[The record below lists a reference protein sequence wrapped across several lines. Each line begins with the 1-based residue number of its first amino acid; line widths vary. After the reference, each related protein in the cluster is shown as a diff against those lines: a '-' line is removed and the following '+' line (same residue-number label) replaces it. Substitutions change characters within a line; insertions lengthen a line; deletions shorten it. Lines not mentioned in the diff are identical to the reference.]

1 MTRHKVKYRSGPAL
15 PVMLACAILW
25 QSCSGLDCLPEQCMP
40 GGNVLVKVTVSG
52 AESRAMDPDEARI
65 SDINILVFNEYG
77 VLEDH
82 AYMTFGQ
89 SAGEGG
95 ISWNADLVRNATYSI
110 YACANFGYAFSAAD
124 TEELESMKYYMAYPD
139 DYSAGLP
146 MSGQSGKITVTGDE
160 VTIPLQRLMAKIS
173 ISIDRSMLD
182 DDVEFNVRSIQ
193 VEGCPR
199 SVTPFSRNH
208 IRDPFDFFPS
218 GFLRKDYET
227 DMLNTVY
234 PDGRSGETCLYTLE
248 NMQGDLLP
256 GNADETLKVLD
267 EDSPARELCTYIEI
281 KAEYMSSSGYSLPGK
296 YLVYRFYPGENP
308 GNFDVC
314 RNSEYRIVITPS
326 GSGLDGTSWRI
337 DKSGIGY
344 YTRAIELSYTDIRL
358 SYIGEIMEICPY
370 LTPEGMGEEWLE
382 WYSDDESVATVSDE
396 GIVRATGE
404 GECTVTCHVN
414 DGSGC
419 KAECL
424 VTVDFAPYY
433 MKVFPG
439 NFIRCRKG
447 DILNL
452 KCDYFPTDAPFDI
465 GIEELEY
472 DKGRGIYD
480 YVIGE
485 DGKSVT
491 LVTKSRGSGLLYM
504 EAGYPV
510 NQAEM
515 IVVVV
520 D

>member
-1 MTRHKVKYRSGPAL
+1 
-15 PVMLACAILW
+15 
-25 QSCSGLDCLPEQCMP
+25 
-40 GGNVLVKVTVSG
+40 
-52 AESRAMDPDEARI
+52 
-65 SDINILVFNEYG
+65 
-77 VLEDH
+77 
-82 AYMTFGQ
+82 
-89 SAGEGG
+89 
-95 ISWNADLVRNATYSI
+95 
-110 YACANFGYAFSAAD
+110 
-124 TEELESMKYYMAYPD
+124 
-139 DYSAGLP
+139 
-146 MSGQSGKITVTGDE
+146 
-160 VTIPLQRLMAKIS
+160 
-173 ISIDRSMLD
+173 
-182 DDVEFNVRSIQ
+182 
-193 VEGCPR
+193 
-199 SVTPFSRNH
+199 
-208 IRDPFDFFPS
+208 
-218 GFLRKDYET
+218 
-227 DMLNTVY
+227 
-234 PDGRSGETCLYTLE
+234 
-248 NMQGDLLP
+248 
-256 GNADETLKVLD
+256 
-267 EDSPARELCTYIEI
+267 
-281 KAEYMSSSGYSLPGK
+281 
-296 YLVYRFYPGENP
+296 
-308 GNFDVC
+308 
-314 RNSEYRIVITPS
+314 
-326 GSGLDGTSWRI
+326 
-337 DKSGIGY
+337 
-344 YTRAIELSYTDIRL
+344 
-358 SYIGEIMEICPY
+358 MEICPY

-404 GECTVTCHVN
+404 GECTVTCYVN